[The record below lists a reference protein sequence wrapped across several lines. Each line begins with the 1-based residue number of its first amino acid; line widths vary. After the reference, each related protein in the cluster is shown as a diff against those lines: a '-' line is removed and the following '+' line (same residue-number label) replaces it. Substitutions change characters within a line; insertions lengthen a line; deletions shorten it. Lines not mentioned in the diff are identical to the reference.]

1 MASGVWWRTGWL
13 SSVYSLWA
21 VLYFLNIIK
30 ILSKCKLPKLCI
42 CRRFCIV
49 SVFYLPS
56 EISSWGF
63 YSSQEINN
71 QLFSKLY
78 LLMSHLFR
86 PLGRDMESLDHVS
99 WKSKG
104 KDIAISPKAL
114 MTLALSSLQSTKE
127 KHFSAEIIYCLRAV
141 ELRDLKWCF
150 IKWKRVPITYRI
162 STHVHHTGYKRW
174 LNTKSK

>member
-1 MASGVWWRTGWL
+1 MILPPIFCMALGVWWRTVWL

-42 CRRFCIV
+42 CRRFCIF

-63 YSSQEINN
+63 CSSQEINN
-71 QLFSKLY
+71 QLLSKFY

-99 WKSKG
+99 WKSNG

-114 MTLALSSLQSTKE
+114 MTLACQASSQP
-127 KHFSAEIIYCLRAV
+127 
-141 ELRDLKWCF
+141 
-150 IKWKRVPITYRI
+150 KR
-162 STHVHHTGYKRW
+162 
-174 LNTKSK
+174 NTFVQK